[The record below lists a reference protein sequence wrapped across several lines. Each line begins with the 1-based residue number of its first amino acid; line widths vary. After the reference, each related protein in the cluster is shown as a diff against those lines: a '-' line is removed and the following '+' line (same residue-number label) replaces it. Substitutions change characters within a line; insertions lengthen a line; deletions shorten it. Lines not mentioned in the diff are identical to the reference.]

1 MTVARFAP
9 GRLAAAL
16 PVLAGLAL
24 SGCASTARIDNPA
37 DAACQRSAQEA
48 LSGILAG
55 QGEPPSAYEPA
66 VAQIIE
72 PGHLW
77 QLSSRPFVLRTAS
90 AADYGFFVGRDGE
103 ACVLR
108 LFMRARGNVRYT
120 NNLTWIDTR
129 QLSGC
134 RCTP

>member
-1 MTVARFAP
+1 MKIITPAL
-9 GRLAAAL
+9 LAAAA
-16 PVLAGLAL
+16 VALAG
-24 SGCASTARIDNPA
+24 CATPTRIDNPA
-37 DAACQRSAQEA
+37 DSACQRSVQEA

-66 VAQIIE
+66 VAQITE

-90 AADYGFFVGRDGE
+90 SADYGFFVARSGD
-103 ACVLR
+103 ACELR
-108 LFMRARGNVRYT
+108 LFMRARGSVRYT
-120 NNLTWIDTR
+120 NNLTWIDSR